1 MRSNDLRII
10 AYPYFVD
17 FEQFFKLVG
26 LCFHLVKN
34 YGKLFLNL
42 APPPKKIK
50 YVPPPL
56 LWYYEDVL
64 FSSVLK
70 VLIWRIEKFLF
81 QFLIRKVK
89 KTLKHFYL
97 QIVTS
102 NKRICYR
109 IICS

>member
-42 APPPKKIK
+42 APPPK
-50 YVPPPL
+50 
-56 LWYYEDVL
+56 
-64 FSSVLK
+64 
-70 VLIWRIEKFLF
+70 
-81 QFLIRKVK
+81 
-89 KTLKHFYL
+89 
-97 QIVTS
+97 
-102 NKRICYR
+102 NK
-109 IICS
+109 ICSAAPAVIL